1 MDTKQYSGFAQLKS
15 YFQKGHTR
23 QLAFRLQALTTL
35 ENLIVQNQ
43 EEICLALYQD
53 LGKPKQEALISEIAV
68 TLEEIR
74 LTKKKLKKWM
84 KPRCVG
90 SGLSTL
96 PSRNRIHFEP
106 LGVVLIIGPWNY
118 PFQLAIAPLVGA
130 IAAGNCAVIKPSE
143 LAPKTSGLIAELI
156 QQSFPA
162 DFIRVE
168 LGGIPETSAL
178 LATKFDHIF
187 FTGSTP
193 VGRIVM
199 EAAAKNLV
207 PVTLE
212 LGGKS
217 PAIVCADADLELT
230 ARRLVWGKFYNA
242 GQTCVAPDYVYVDK
256 AVVSELIKKIKK
268 EIAQQFGEDP
278 KESESLGRI
287 VNSRNLQRLVRMM
300 DAKKTVHGGEVD
312 EKQLYIAPTVMADV
326 SWQDP
331 VMQEE
336 IFGPILPVLTFGSLE
351 EVWKQVGE
359 KPKPLAAYFFSGST
373 KNQKSFVQELSFGG
387 GCINDVVLH
396 LSNPYLPFGG
406 VGDSG
411 MGSYHGE
418 KSFHTFSHAK
428 SVMTRWGFLD
438 LSARYAPYSDRK
450 LRFLRRIFGL

>member
-1 MDTKQYSGFAQLKS
+1 MDLMPFAAITQLRS
-15 YFQKGHTR
+15 YFQQGHTR
-23 QLAFRLQALTTL
+23 SLKFRLQALTTL
-35 ENLIVQNQ
+35 EKLIVENQ
-43 EEICLALYQD
+43 EQICAALYQD
-53 LGKPKQEALISEIAV
+53 LRKPKQEALISEIAV

-84 KPRCVG
+84 KPKCVG
-90 SGLSTL
+90 SALSTL

-118 PFQLAIAPLVGA
+118 PFQLAVAPLVGA

-143 LAPKTSGLIAELI
+143 LAPNTAKLIADLF
-156 QQSFPA
+156 QQAFSP

-168 LGGIPETSAL
+168 LGGIPETTSL

-199 EAAAKNLV
+199 AAAAKNLV

-217 PAIVCADADLELT
+217 PAIVCADADLDLT
-230 ARRLVWGKFYNA
+230 ARRIVWGKFYNA

-256 AVVSELIKKIKK
+256 TVAAELIQKIKK
-268 EIAQQFGEDP
+268 EITQQFGEDP
-278 KESESLGRI
+278 KKSESLGRI
-287 VNSRNLQRLVRMM
+287 VNARNFQRLTRMI
-300 DAKKTVHGGEVD
+300 DDKKLAHGGETD
-312 EKQLYIAPTVMADV
+312 EAQLQIAPTVMADV

-331 VMQEE
+331 IMQDE
-336 IFGPILPVLTFGSLE
+336 IFGPLLPVLTFERLE
-351 EVWKQVGE
+351 EVWKSVGDR
-359 KPKPLAAYFFSGST
+359 PKPLAAYFFSGS
-373 KNQKSFVQELSFGG
+373 KAHQNEFVRKLSFGG
-387 GCINDVVLH
+387 GCINDVVVH
-396 LSNPYLPFGG
+396 LSNSYLPFGG
-406 VGDSG
+406 VGESG

-428 SVMTRWGFLD
+428 SVMTRWGFFD
-438 LSARYAPYSDRK
+438 LSARYAPYSEKK
-450 LRFLRRIFGL
+450 LSLLRWVFGL